1 MGRFLSNSP
10 LTQNCPCCKEK
21 RSKMKFTDYGH
32 LEKYNDGCCSTCF
45 RKNMPEQVRHIKLSG
60 KISLTDYVNTYRFLK
75 DIGYDITGDIHLQF
89 CQKYNL
95 EYKEREFNQEIGYS
109 EIKDF
114 L

>member
-1 MGRFLSNSP
+1 
-10 LTQNCPCCKEK
+10 
-21 RSKMKFTDYGH
+21 
-32 LEKYNDGCCSTCF
+32 
-45 RKNMPEQVRHIKLSG
+45 MPEQVRHIKLSG

-89 CQKYNL
+89 CQKYDL
-95 EYKEREFNQEIGYS
+95 EYKEREFHQEIGYL